1 MCAYTLTNLI
11 SLGSRRAFTCVAV
24 AITAVLFSTFVV
36 ELLVVSAVATCVSEV
51 VRSILLSTRVPSAVA
66 GA

>member
-1 MCAYTLTNLI
+1 MSVYKLTNLI

-51 VRSILLSTRVPSAVA
+51 VRSILSTRVPSAAA